1 MPAEKTPRRLFLP
14 YLNLQAILLQPR
26 QAASLNLIFPAKAPG
41 QTLSAKTRENVP
53 LMLT

>member
-14 YLNLQAILLQPR
+14 YLNKQAILLQPR

-41 QTLSAKTRENVP
+41 QTLSAKMRENVP

>member
-26 QAASLNLIFPAKAPG
+26 QGANLNLIFPAKAPG